1 MKYKYKHTG
10 LIVESGIKL
19 DSALF
24 EPIQEK
30 ECEPS
35 SVVTDVEE
43 KSQKKTRTVT
53 KRKASTSQKAGEN
66 NVCNI

>member
-43 KSQKKTRTVT
+43 KPQKKNKNSYEKEGLNVT
-53 KRKASTSQKAGEN
+53 KSR
-66 NVCNI
+66 